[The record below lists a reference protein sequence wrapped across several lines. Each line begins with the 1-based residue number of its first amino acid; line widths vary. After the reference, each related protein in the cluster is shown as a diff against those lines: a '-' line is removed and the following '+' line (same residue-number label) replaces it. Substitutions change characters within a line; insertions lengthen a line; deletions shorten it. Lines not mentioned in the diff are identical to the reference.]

1 MSTESL
7 RPYPTALL
15 NPLADPIFKILFTT
29 DSPESKEAL
38 RCFLCDILGK
48 EVTDVT
54 LQPNELVG
62 ECLSDKQTEFDINCK
77 LDGKCVNIE
86 LQGQNHYSE
95 YGKRVEY
102 HVAHLLNHY
111 TPKGTQWYEIPQV
124 FQISVVNFIFNKN
137 NNECVNWYSLKNK
150 DGDEIAQL
158 MNVIFIEL
166 PKIEKLP
173 DDVEKLTK
181 PQLWGKFFLNASR
194 ENKQDFVKLLCEKN
208 RGIKMATETLSL
220 ASEEHLNWY
229 HESRYWMHVSD
240 ELTMKRAATLEGREK
255 GLKEGLQQG
264 IEQGIEQGR
273 IEGAKAISNEIAKKM
288 KISGTFS
295 REQIIELTGISKED
309 FDIL

>member
-62 ECLSDKQTEFDINCK
+62 ECLSDKQTEFDINC
-77 LDGKCVNIE
+77 
-86 LQGQNHYSE
+86 
-95 YGKRVEY
+95 
-102 HVAHLLNHY
+102 
-111 TPKGTQWYEIPQV
+111 
-124 FQISVVNFIFNKN
+124 
-137 NNECVNWYSLKNK
+137 
-150 DGDEIAQL
+150 
-158 MNVIFIEL
+158 
-166 PKIEKLP
+166 KLP

-264 IEQGIEQGR
+264 IEQGR

-295 REQIIELTGISKED
+295 RDQIIELTGISKED